1 MTVKTLATG
10 SVNSLFNIGR
20 VDLLGCESPL
30 KWTRDAEGF
39 HVDMPPEK
47 PCEHAFVL
55 RITSA

>member
-10 SVNSLFNIGR
+10 SVNSPFKIGR

-30 KWTRDAEGF
+30 KWTRDAEGL
-39 HVDMPPEK
+39 HINMPIEK